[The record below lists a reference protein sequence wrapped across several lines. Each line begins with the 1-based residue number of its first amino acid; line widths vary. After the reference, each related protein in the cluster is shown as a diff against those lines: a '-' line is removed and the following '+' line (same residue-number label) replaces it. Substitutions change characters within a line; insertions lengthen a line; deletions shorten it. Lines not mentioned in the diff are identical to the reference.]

1 MCNTLLNFRE
11 TCYSL
16 KQRATTVLEIKCP
29 KALKPFKKKYHLE
42 MTEGKMRG
50 FSVFKIIIEY
60 VSKEWEEI
68 TMVTVF
74 G

>member
-1 MCNTLLNFRE
+1 MSKSIEAFQ
-11 TCYSL
+11 
-16 KQRATTVLEIKCP
+16 KEIP
-29 KALKPFKKKYHLE
+29 SSLE